1 MSPGKAK
8 TLWPYPHDNAWHR
21 IIATLYEDNIPP
33 WRIGKANLYAI
44 TQNFKELEKKKFV
57 FLRSHYTSRS
67 TLPSNGTN
75 GLTLSFWRM
84 GTTLWVWILVY
95 YKILADG
102 SYIILGFL
110 LYIFIIGKSSKP
122 DIIKLNSFLISEFD
136 RHDFKVVKKIL
147 GIEVHCARWAGKLW
161 LS

>member
-1 MSPGKAK
+1 MENWKSKFICNNPEFQG
-8 TLWPYPHDNAWHR
+8 TR
-21 IIATLYEDNIPP
+21 
-33 WRIGKANLYAI
+33 
-44 TQNFKELEKKKFV
+44 KKKFV